1 LLAQE
6 KTIRRTTVTGSAS
19 RLPTA
24 EPATIRLAGLRYV
37 NDDEP
42 GLTRVR
48 SGAGFR
54 LRRTDGGA
62 VHDKR
67 LRARVRRLV
76 IPPAWTDVWIC
87 VDSRGHIQAIG
98 RDARGRK
105 QYIYHPAWREAR
117 DRDKFDKQLSFA
129 KALPT
134 LRARVARDLAQRSL
148 TKERVL
154 ATVVQL
160 LDVTHIRV
168 GNDEYAR
175 RNNSFGLT
183 TLRDRHVRVNGGTLE
198 FQFQGKSGKL
208 HRLRLGDRRL
218 ARLVKAC
225 QDVPGQRLF
234 QYLEDGMPRPVT
246 SGDVNAYLREICGDD
261 VTAKDFRTWAGTVL
275 AAMALHALGTDGVRS
290 TKRLVAAAVKE
301 VAAQLG
307 NTPTVCR
314 KCYIHPAIIDGFVAG
329 DLVPALKRRLSR
341 RHRNHALSGTEAAVL
356 AYLKGSERPRRRR
369 DRSRPARITR
379 ASASPP

>member
-1 LLAQE
+1 
-6 KTIRRTTVTGSAS
+6 
-19 RLPTA
+19 LPA
-24 EPATIRLAGLRYV
+24 AIAPVIRLAGLRYV

-42 GLTRVR
+42 GLVRVR

-54 LRRTDGGA
+54 LRRSFGGA

-67 LRARVRRLV
+67 IRDRVRRLV
-76 IPPAWTDVWIC
+76 IPPAWTAVWIC
-87 VDSRGHIQAIG
+87 ADSRGHIQAVG

-117 DRDKFDKQLSFA
+117 DRNKFDKLLGFA
-129 KALPT
+129 LALPSI
-134 LRARVARDLAQRSL
+134 RARVARDLTRRTL

-175 RNNSFGLT
+175 SNNSFGLT
-183 TLRDRHVRVNGGTLE
+183 TLRDRHVRVKAGTLE

-208 HRLRLGDRRL
+208 HKLQLGDRRL

-234 QYLEDGMPRPVT
+234 QYLEDGTSKPVT
-246 SGDVNAYLREICGDD
+246 SNDVNAYLREISGGDF
-261 VTAKDFRTWAGTVL
+261 TAKDFRTWAGTVL
-275 AAMALHALGTDGVRS
+275 AAMALHNLESDSSNS
-290 TKRLVAAAVKE
+290 TKRNIVAAVRE
-301 VAAQLG
+301 VAARLG

-314 KCYIHPAIIDGFVAG
+314 KCYIHPAIVDGYIAG
-329 DLVPALKRRLSR
+329 ELGPMLTPRLSR
-341 RHRNHALSGTEAAVL
+341 HRRRVRFSGEEAAVL
-356 AYLKGSERPRRRR
+356 AYLKGRL
-369 DRSRPARITR
+369 
-379 ASASPP
+379 ASASPA